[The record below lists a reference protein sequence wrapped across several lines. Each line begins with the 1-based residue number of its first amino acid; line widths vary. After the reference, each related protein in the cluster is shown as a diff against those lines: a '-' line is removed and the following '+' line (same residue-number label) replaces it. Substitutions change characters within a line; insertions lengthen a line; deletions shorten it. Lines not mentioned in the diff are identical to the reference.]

1 MKIYY
6 RNEWVQAEIGD
17 RKLKELNI
25 VIGQNAWIGQDAWIG
40 QNAQI
45 EQDARI
51 GQNVVINTSV
61 FNTHNKFKI
70 IICNKLLWIGCEGH
84 TPEHWLENYKEIA
97 EENNV
102 SEDDIKWY
110 LDFYETKLKNLI

>member
-1 MKIYY
+1 MS
-6 RNEWVQAEIGD
+6 
-17 RKLKELNI
+17 
-25 VIGQNAWIGQDAWIG
+25 
-40 QNAQI
+40 I
-45 EQDARI
+45 ESI
-51 GQNVVINTSV
+51 I
-61 FNTHNKFKI
+61 FNNHNKFRI
-70 IICNKLLWIGCEGH
+70 TICNKLLWVGCEGH